1 MRPKSIVLLVLALGC
16 GLVASI
22 GINQVMAK
30 RPAPEVVGAETTPI
44 YVALTDV
51 AMGDP
56 LTLQMVKLEEWPKDK
71 VQPGALSDI
80 EDVEGRRCRVKI
92 FAGEPIL
99 EPKLLAKGET
109 QTNATDLIPKGYRV
123 VAVRVDPVSSASGL
137 IQAGDRVDLL
147 VHVKKNPN
155 EGIAA
160 DMTRTFMQNVKVFSI
175 DDNFQRR
182 EEGESS
188 IAVKTILLLV
198 TPEECEL
205 VMFATKLGELQ
216 LVMRSASDSD
226 NVDTPGAGAKELLTG
241 NYATDKGAS
250 PLPTNPAQLMN
261 LLSDPKPEPKPEPLT
276 PIPVTL
282 PPRKV
287 HVMVVLRGQN
297 AEEVVFTEDGG
308 LPETGEGGAPMNIG
322 PTPAGREAADVPNA
336 NAGDDLPGD
345 DVPDDDEPTNA
356 SAASDEE

>member
-30 RPAPEVVGAETTPI
+30 RPAPESAGVETTPI

-56 LTLQMVKLEEWPKDK
+56 LTLQAIKLEEWPKDK
-71 VQPGALSDI
+71 VQPGALGKI

-123 VAVRVDPVSSASGL
+123 VAVQVNPVSSASGL
-137 IQAGDRVDLL
+137 IQPGDRVDLL
-147 VHVKKNPN
+147 VHVKENTN
-155 EGIAA
+155 RGIPA
-160 DMTRTFMQNVKVFSI
+160 DITRTFMQNVKVFSI
-175 DDNFQRR
+175 DDKFTRQD
-182 EEGESS
+182 EGESS

-198 TPEECEL
+198 TPEQCEL

-216 LVMRSASDSD
+216 LVMRSARDD
-226 NVDTPGAGAKELLTG
+226 ENVDTPGAGTKELLAG
-241 NYATDKGAS
+241 NSSQVKPAS
-250 PLPTNPAQLMN
+250 PLPTNSSQLMN
-261 LLSDPKPEPKPEPLT
+261 LLNDAKPEPEPLT

-287 HVMVVLRGQN
+287 HVMVVLRGQS
-297 AEEVVFTEDGG
+297 AEEVVFTEEGG
-308 LPETGEGGAPMNIG
+308 LPQTQDGGAPVNIG
-322 PTPAGREAADVPNA
+322 PTPAGSAAVNA
-336 NAGDDLPGD
+336 PDQVDGDGAPA
-345 DVPDDDEPTNA
+345 DDDPTQEET
-356 SAASDEE
+356 AAEE